1 MKLPDFGA
9 AERAG
14 RTDAQGRSRLPPA
27 LLAAYRATRYEV
39 TGATPP
45 FVLRVDEPS
54 PALADCHRAH
64 GVRCSA
70 FVTAWNPGSREASAT
85 ANAAAERALEQCL
98 RARGHALIA
107 GRGVDPAGR
116 WPAEESVLVPGLERD
131 AACEIA
137 RQFGQ
142 AGLVCAGDDAVP
154 RLVLLE

>member
-1 MKLPDFGA
+1 MKPPDFDA
-9 AERAG
+9 TKRAG
-14 RTDAQGRSRLPPA
+14 CTDERDGSRLPPA

-45 FVLRVDEPS
+45 FALCVDEPS
-54 PALADCHRAH
+54 AALAACQRAH

-70 FVTAWNPGSREASAT
+70 FITAWNPGSRAASAA
-85 ANAAAERALEQCL
+85 ANAAAGAALQQCL
-98 RARGHALIA
+98 RARGHVLIA
-107 GRGVDPAGR
+107 GRGVDPAGQ
-116 WPAEESVLVPGLERD
+116 WPAEEGVLVPGLERD